1 MNMNVSSIEEVAR
14 LMQSIDQPV
23 RLQILLAIGE
33 GETCVCHLEAT
44 FGWRQAYLSQ
54 HLMALREKGIVLA
67 RREGRFIHYRMANPA
82 LLDLIHETAKL
93 LGTNLPQ
100 LSPSASCGC
109 SNCRRDVGGA
119 HEENH
124 SRNPRVSRHHRVDAH
139 TLLE

>member
-1 MNMNVSSIEEVAR
+1 MNMNVSSIERVAR

-54 HLMALREKGIVLA
+54 HLMALRETGIVLA
-67 RREGRFIHYRMANPA
+67 RREGRFIHYRIANPA
-82 LLDLIHETAKL
+82 LLKLINDTAAL
-93 LGTNLPQ
+93 LGTTLPK
-100 LSPSASCGC
+100 LAPTIGCGC
-109 SNCRRDVGGA
+109 SNCRRERSVN

-124 SRNPRVSRHHRVDAH
+124 SGDARGSRDHRVDAH
-139 TLLE
+139 TIG